1 MNKIALLCF
10 SVSLLL
16 NCQSEPVTLFSQSA
30 LEDTLIQ
37 LNGEKIS
44 FESILNKNSGS
55 YVLIDIWA
63 SWCKDCRKGLPKL
76 QELQKKHPDMVYVF
90 LSLDKSITAWKKGIE
105 TYNIVGDHYFI
116 SSGWEG
122 SLGQFLDLDW
132 IPRYMIIDPD
142 GKILVYRAI
151 KTTEKNLIKHL
162 K

>member
-37 LNGEKIS
+37 LNGEQIS

-76 QELQKKHPDMVYVF
+76 QELQKKHPEMVYVF

-122 SLGQFLDLDW
+122 PLGQFLDLDW

-151 KTTEKNLIKHL
+151 KTTDKNLIKHL